1 MDYRSKLEL
10 DVINLERSVVYLI
23 YKDYNNYTS
32 FRYSINSETFL
43 KSEHRSLY
51 IWQKY
56 YMKNIIII
64 LCLQI

>member
-43 KSEHRSLY
+43 KIGNPAS
-51 IWQKY
+51 
-56 YMKNIIII
+56 
-64 LCLQI
+64 

>member
-32 FRYSINSETFL
+32 FRYSINSETFF

-51 IWQKY
+51 
-56 YMKNIIII
+56 NLSEI
-64 LCLQI
+64 LYD